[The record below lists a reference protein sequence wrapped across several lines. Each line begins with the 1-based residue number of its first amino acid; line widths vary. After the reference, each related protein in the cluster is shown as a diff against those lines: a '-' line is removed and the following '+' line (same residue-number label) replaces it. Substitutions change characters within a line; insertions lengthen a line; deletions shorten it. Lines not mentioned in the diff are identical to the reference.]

1 MNPAISDWLV
11 TSLSSFAES
20 QTSGNPSAFPGNEI
34 SLHWNMGAKSYFIT
48 LVQEAGPNLTTIG
61 ERSKLGRAITAPRIP
76 YALTDGSNMSTTGA
90 FGGNNPI
97 SFTIPPQMV
106 QNFVLRFAAVNQSF
120 LAPNSE
126 NQHFVVSSSENLSL
140 SVQNLGSA
148 VRQTISGR
156 LTMAQQSNFF
166 DLLPV
171 PHGIQMPTT
180 TQSTQDRST
189 SSYEKPTR
197 SEQKKNSSERNESK
211 LGEKSILESQGQQQN
226 RLCHSGPYNEL
237 SQRHGS
243 TIDLGDGKRAPIIT
257 GDPSLSDP
265 TIISHSEGASSD
277 NSSKILPP
285 SSSDTA
291 PDMDGV
297 LKRMKPTHKSTPLRR
312 PKAPILGISDSSMDA
327 DGHKREMTYDEIKE
341 CTPAR
346 MRQTGVSFQPSP
358 LRQSNTMMSETQGS
372 NSTPLKA
379 STSRGPIS
387 PLVTQTPFPQTPVN
401 QILTPDKFAARVAAN
416 GTPWGGEN
424 CKTGGQSP
432 LFNKNML
439 EHFLKKHG
447 MGAGDLIIT
456 GSPVRTGFGWI
467 GQSRKQQYV
476 PIPKAKFSAK
486 SSTTGKKHY
495 PKDKGKIIPTGISK
509 EFPAVAIIEWNN
521 PASLRSSVAE
531 RELEIFKLWE
541 FDVYNKNLPK
551 VTRNRNGIM
560 MELEDQ
566 EEHLAHPEE
575 TEQYCCLMKKRA
587 EEEAAAMRRG
597 EKMEVEGMNVAR
609 HSANPIDSPVRG
621 DTQHSSLLPI
631 TLPSDFTSD
640 DSDRKDSDDDSDVV
654 SLIGNEEEKEEQ
666 TATNESD
673 RSSTSSED
681 EQVHNAMIDALALE
695 QQQQKQTPDQIRAS
709 APTTRNPF
717 VKFARWVK
725 SWFN

>member
-1 MNPAISDWLV
+1 
-11 TSLSSFAES
+11 
-20 QTSGNPSAFPGNEI
+20 
-34 SLHWNMGAKSYFIT
+34 MGAKSYFIT

-97 SFTIPPQMV
+97 SFTISPQV
-106 QNFVLRFAAVNQSF
+106 VSRLLQFAAGNQSS
-120 LAPNSE
+120 LALNSE
-126 NQHFVVSSSENLSL
+126 NQHFVVPSSKNLSL
-140 SVQNLGSA
+140 SVQNSRA
-148 VRQTISGR
+148 TARQTISGR

-291 PDMDGV
+291 PGMDGV
-297 LKRMKPTHKSTPLRR
+297 LKRPKPTHKSTPLRR
-312 PKAPILGISDSSMDA
+312 PKVPILGISDSPMDA
-327 DGHKREMTYDEIKE
+327 GGHRRVMTLDEVSK
-341 CTPAR
+341 CTPVR

-358 LRQSNTMMSETQGS
+358 LRQSNTMMSETQDS
-372 NSTPLKA
+372 NSTPLKP
-379 STSRGPIS
+379 STLPGPSS
-387 PLVTQTPFPQTPVN
+387 PFVTQTQFPQTPVN
-401 QILTPDKFAARVAAN
+401 QILTPDKFAARVAAD

-456 GSPVRTGFGWI
+456 GSPVQTGFGWI